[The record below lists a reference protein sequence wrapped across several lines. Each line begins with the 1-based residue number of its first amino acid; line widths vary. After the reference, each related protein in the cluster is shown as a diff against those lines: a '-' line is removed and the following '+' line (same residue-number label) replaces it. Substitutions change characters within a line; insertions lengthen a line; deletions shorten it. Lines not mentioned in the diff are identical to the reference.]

1 MSFLT
6 TQPEALATPAAVVDM
21 APASAAGVSVLASG
35 AAVGVVAVTSARV
48 VRRDKMNGLGN
59 GRSLLGQPQNLD

>member
-35 AAVGVVAVTSARV
+35 AAVGVVAV
-48 VRRDKMNGLGN
+48 KI
-59 GRSLLGQPQNLD
+59 GRAHV